1 MPKLLRAN
9 IIISASFLCMTLLFR
24 AAKTAASSA
33 PKHLVYSS
41 FSRTNTKFPT
51 AFRNRG
57 FRSGLAFYAPL
68 RNQNSSRSA
77 TQKQQQYSTSTPQT
91 STQRTMTSTTSNA
104 DWKDALL
111 KCPTI
116 EMRDGTQHP
125 AICFGTYKVGFIPAS
140 ASSATA
146 GDDKPKGDERTAE
159 ECVSDALALGYR
171 GLECAQFYGNE
182 AEVGKAIQKSGIPRE
197 ELFLCSKVWTTTI
210 EQGPEAVT
218 AQLEKTLADLQTDYI
233 DLYLIH
239 WPVPGHH
246 VEAYKTLEAIQK
258 AGGNKIRGIGVSNY
272 AVEDIQE
279 LIDAGCS
286 VPLVNQIEIN
296 PFLYRK
302 NTIQKCQDLGIV
314 MQSYRSLRDG
324 KAMNDPL
331 LVEIAGRY
339 GKSVAQ
345 ILGRWCVQKGFIYLP
360 KSVQTARMQE
370 NAQVFDFEISDADMA
385 TLDGLT
391 SPETLKTFEGLYRKC
406 VNRDTTKDGTMEG
419 VKMDITVD

>member
-1 MPKLLRAN
+1 MPKSLGAS
-9 IIISASFLCMTLLFR
+9 IITVSILCMTLLFR
-24 AAKTAASSA
+24 AGTAATSSA
-33 PKHLVYSS
+33 SRNLVSS
-41 FSRTNTKFPT
+41 GFSRTNTKFPT
-51 AFRNRG
+51 ASFGKRG
-57 FRSGLAFYAPL
+57 FRSGLAFYSPL
-68 RNQNSSRSA
+68 TNQNSSKSA
-77 TQKQQQYSTSTPQT
+77 TQKQYPHATSTPQT
-91 STQRTMTSTTSNA
+91 STQRTMASTSNY
-104 DWKDALL
+104 DMKDALI

-140 ASSATA
+140 ASSAAA
-146 GDDKPKGDERTAE
+146 GDDQPKGDERTAE

-197 ELFLCSKVWTTTI
+197 EFFLCSKVWTTTI

-218 AQLEKTLADLQTDYI
+218 EQLEKTLADLKTEYI

-302 NTIQKCQDLGIV
+302 NTIQKCKDLGIV

-331 LVEIAGRY
+331 LVKMAGRY

-345 ILGRWCVQKGFIYLP
+345 ILGRWCVQKGFVYLP

-391 SPETLKTFEGLYRKC
+391 SPETLQTFEGLYRKC
-406 VNRDTTKDGTMEG
+406 VNRDTTKDGSMEG
-419 VKMDITVD
+419 VKMEITLD